1 MERTITEQAPCDG
14 DPGTDLKRLATSM
27 PESAVAV
34 RAVLAKLE
42 VESARLQQE
51 HSAYEMKSRLAKEI
65 AEKHRSAEHVPTWL
79 VVAILSLLFAAIAY
93 VFVKHS
99 A

>member
-1 MERTITEQAPCDG
+1 MKRTIADQAPSGG
-14 DPGTDLKRLATSM
+14 DPSTDLKMLATSM

-42 VESARLQQE
+42 VESERLQQE
-51 HSAYEMKSRLAKEI
+51 HAAYEKKSRLAKQI
-65 AEKHRSAEHVPTWL
+65 AEKHRRAEHVPTWL
-79 VVAILSLLFAAIAY
+79 VVAILSLFLAAIAY